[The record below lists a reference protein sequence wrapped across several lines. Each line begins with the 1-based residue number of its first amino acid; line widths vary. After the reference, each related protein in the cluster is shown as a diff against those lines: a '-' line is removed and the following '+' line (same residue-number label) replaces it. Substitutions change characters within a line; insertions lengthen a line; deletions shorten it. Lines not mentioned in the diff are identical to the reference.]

1 MARRRRNQHDAEAAS
16 LGDLSTA
23 WNMGGPDYLTLRI
36 SFVAKLAERR
46 TTRILSRRYGIS
58 VAEWRVLAQLT
69 GIGPMTVRQ
78 LAERSWVDRA
88 EVSRAA
94 ASLIERGHV
103 VRADNP
109 RDRRSPIFSA
119 TAEGRALAAAIRPTR
134 QRFQETL
141 AGQLSRADMDVFLSG
156 LYRLALCLV
165 DEGEE
170 AAAGA
175 NGPAAPPPGGEPEA
189 PPAQP

>member
-36 SFVAKLAERR
+36 SFVAKLIERR
-46 TTRILSRRYGIS
+46 TTRVLANQYGIS

-69 GIGPMTVRQ
+69 AIGPMTVRQ

-103 VRADNP
+103 ARADNP
-109 RDRRSPIFSA
+109 RDRRSPVFSA
-119 TAEGRALAAAIRPTR
+119 TDGGRALAATIRPTR
-134 QRFQETL
+134 VRFQEML
-141 AGQLSRADMDVFLSG
+141 AGQLSRADMNVFLSG
-156 LYRLALCLV
+156 LYRLARCLV

-170 AAAGA
+170 AVELAPS
-175 NGPAAPPPGGEPEA
+175 PARGRGNADEA
-189 PPAQP
+189 RP